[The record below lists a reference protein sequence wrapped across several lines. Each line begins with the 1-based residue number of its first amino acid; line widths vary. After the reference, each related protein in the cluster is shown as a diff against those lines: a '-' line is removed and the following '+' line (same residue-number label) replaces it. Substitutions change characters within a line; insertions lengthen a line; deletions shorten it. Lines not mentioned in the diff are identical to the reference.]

1 VTTSSIRGQP
11 QVRPSGPAPKLKPL
25 LERLEQFGS
34 AVLQDVQFDTG
45 SSQLTAE
52 NYETLI
58 SLSEYL
64 QANPERTIAL
74 VGHTDAEGTLEGNV
88 ALSRKRAQ
96 AARAWL
102 IARGISGTQ
111 VEADGV
117 GYLAP
122 IASNL
127 TEEGRTKN
135 RRVEVILT
143 STR

>member
-1 VTTSSIRGQP
+1 
-11 QVRPSGPAPKLKPL
+11 
-25 LERLEQFGS
+25 
-34 AVLQDVQFDTG
+34 
-45 SSQLTAE
+45 
-52 NYETLI
+52 
-58 SLSEYL
+58 
-64 QANPERTIAL
+64 
-74 VGHTDAEGTLEGNV
+74 LEGNV

-96 AARAWL
+96 AAKAWL
-102 IARGISGTQ
+102 LARGIPDAQ